1 MIQAKPHELQCILDS
16 IADGVFTVD
25 KDWNITRFNK
35 AAERITG
42 VPCEEAIGQ
51 QCCDVF
57 RANLCECGCALR
69 DTLRTGQPTI
79 DKSIEIMSAQ
89 GKPIPV
95 SISTA
100 MLQDDT
106 GKIIGGVETFR
117 DLTTVQELR
126 KRLKGEYTF
135 YDIISRNHKM
145 REMFSLLPKIAESNS
160 TCLIQGESGTGKE
173 LIVRAIHSLSPRKEN
188 PFIAVNCGALP
199 DTLLESELFGYEKGA
214 FTDATKD
221 KAGRFELAEGG
232 VLFLDEIGDISS
244 ALQVK
249 LLRVLQEKEFD
260 VLGATASRKADVR
273 VIAATNKNLSDLVQ
287 TGEFRS
293 DLFYRINVVQINVP
307 PLRERKEDIP
317 ILAEH
322 FISRLNRLQG
332 KDVAG
337 LSQEV
342 LIAFMN
348 HDWPGN
354 VRELENAIE
363 SAFVLCYSGM
373 ILPKHLPQQ
382 FKSGIAAKD
391 SDTVKTLEEM
401 ERHTIQETLKHN
413 NYNRQE
419 TAAQLGINKTTLW
432 RKINKY
438 GLELPDRH

>member
-79 DKSIEIMSAQ
+79 NKAIEIMSAQ

-100 MLQDDT
+100 MLQDET

-117 DLTTVQELR
+117 DLTTVEELR

-145 REMFSLLPKIAESNS
+145 RELFTLLPKIAESNS

-173 LIVRAIHSLSPRKEN
+173 LIVRAIHSLSPRKDK

-232 VLFLDEIGDISS
+232 VLFLDEIGDISG

-249 LLRVLQEKEFD
+249 LLRVLQEKEYD
-260 VLGATASRKADVR
+260 VLGATISRKADVR
-273 VIAATNKNLSDLVQ
+273 VIAATNKNLSELVQ
-287 TGEFRS
+287 TGDFRS

-317 ILAEH
+317 ILVEH
-322 FISRLNRLQG
+322 FINRLNRLQG

-337 LSQEV
+337 LSQES
-342 LIAFMN
+342 LITFMN

-363 SAFVLCYSGM
+363 SAFVLCSAGM

-382 FKSGIAAKD
+382 FKCSSAGPD
-391 SDTVKTLEEM
+391 SSVLKTLEEM
-401 ERHTIQETLKHN
+401 EMCTIQETLKHN
-413 NYNRQE
+413 NYNRQK
-419 TAAQLGINKTTLW
+419 TATQLGINKTTLW

-438 GLELPDRH
+438 GIELPA